1 MGGKIAAQCGH
12 ATLGAYKKAQNSDSG
27 RERVKQWERWG
38 QAKIALKCTSEEEMI
53 ALEKDAKS
61 KGLITS
67 TVFDAGRTQI
77 AAGSRTVLAIGPDP
91 VGEVDAVTGML
102 KLL

>member
-1 MGGKIAAQCGH
+1 
-12 ATLGAYKKAQNSDSG
+12 
-27 RERVKQWERWG
+27 
-38 QAKIALKCTSEEEMI
+38 MI
-53 ALEKDAKS
+53 ALEKDAKK

-91 VGEVDAVTGML
+91 IGEIDAVTGGL